1 MDHADYRAQRE
12 EVPTTESWREA
23 MLAGPGETP
32 ARERVHLSR
41 PRRIMMAALMSLVG
55 LTFLI
60 PGMTIGYW
68 DRDEAEYAEV
78 AHTMA
83 RTGDFLVPRLF
94 GDLYPDKPPF
104 SEWISAISY
113 RWFGESE
120 VSGRLPHVL
129 FSAGACALLFL
140 LGERLYGRRAGIFSA
155 LSYATSLLFLIYG
168 RLFNTDSDLVFF
180 TLGTM
185 ICVFPILQNEGRW
198 RWATFGG
205 LALGLAFLTKG
216 PLAAIAPACLVIGY
230 VAGKGRVS
238 RASWQRLAALAL
250 IGTVVGSTW
259 FILSAIATRGESLK
273 VFLLRDNVYRFF
285 HPMEGHHGPILY
297 YVGVLVLGLFPWS
310 GFLPSLLHKNAWR
323 RDPVRWALFGWG
335 FGLLGFFSM
344 AATKLPHYLLPALP
358 AFSLLIFGPR
368 FVQKERER
376 QVFAWVSL
384 GVGTLLALSI
394 ILAACALN
402 LPGYAGG
409 VMVPFIAVGVLS
421 CALPLVS
428 IRRST
433 RVIATVF
440 ALIVAGCIAALTP
453 SELDPARLLP
463 RFGKDTARF
472 RRVGEPVGGL
482 KIDEPALGYYARL
495 DRMGRWDSANQV
507 VEAARL
513 SPTASVLVWLESADG
528 VALARKHEAR
538 VQVLESGFN
547 LIDPT
552 AYGKIEIARLSIR
565 PPLKSE
571 GSLPNPQPQ

>member
-1 MDHADYRAQRE
+1 MDHADFAAQRE
-12 EVPTTESWREA
+12 EVSTTASWKQA
-23 MLAGPGETP
+23 MQVET
-32 ARERVHLSR
+32 SR
-41 PRRIMMAALMSLVG
+41 PSRIVMSALMSLVG

-83 RTGDFLVPRLF
+83 RTGNFLVPRLF

-104 SEWISAISY
+104 SEWISAISF

-140 LGERLYGRRAGIFSA
+140 LGERLYGRRAGMFSA

-180 TLGTM
+180 TLGVV
-185 ICVFPILQNEGRW
+185 ICTFPILQNDGRR
-198 RWATFGG
+198 RWAIFGG
-205 LALGLAFLTKG
+205 IALGLAVLTKG
-216 PLAAIAPACLVIGY
+216 PLAAIAPTCLVIGY

-238 RASWQRLAALAL
+238 RASWQRLTTLGL
-250 IGTVVGSTW
+250 IGTAIASTW

-273 VFLLRDNVYRFF
+273 IFLLRDNVYRFF
-285 HPMEGHHGPILY
+285 HPMEGHHGPIVY
-297 YVGVLVLGLFPWS
+297 YLGILVFGLFPWS
-310 GFLPSLLHKNAWR
+310 GFLPSLMHKNAWT

-335 FGLLGFFSM
+335 FGLLGFFSI

-358 AFSLLIFGPR
+358 AFSLLIFGPG
-368 FVQKERER
+368 FVQKEMER
-376 QVFAWVSL
+376 RVFAWSNL
-384 GVGTLLALSI
+384 AVGTLLALSI

-402 LPGYAGG
+402 LPGHAGG
-409 VMVPFIAVGVLS
+409 VMTPFVAVGALS

-428 IRRST
+428 MRRDT

-440 ALIVAGCIAALTP
+440 ALMVAACIAALTP

-463 RFGKDTARF
+463 RLGKQTAFF

-495 DRMGRWDSANQV
+495 DRMGRWGSADQV
-507 VEAARL
+507 VEAARF
-513 SPTASVLVWLESADG
+513 SPTASVLVWLESAEG
-528 VALARKHEAR
+528 VALARRREAR
-538 VQVLESGFN
+538 IQVLESGFN
-547 LIDPT
+547 FIDPT

-565 PPLKSE
+565 PPLKGE
-571 GSLPNPQPQ
+571 RSLPNPQPGGSDLSR